1 MQALGE
7 GLDVG
12 GEAGFV
18 ARVAVQVVQG
28 DAERMIAGGAEQRFQ
43 RLGADL
49 HAQEFRLG
57 GGVAAVR
64 GVPVA
69 VVVQAPAARAGHAP
83 VRHFVERTAEI
94 IAGVADAG
102 GFTRHRCAG
111 HRCACQIHRLF
122 EAAFQHGV
130 VALEKSIPKQRFQV
144 GGAVHH
150 ATGLRY
156 GSRPVIRL

>member
-1 MQALGE
+1 
-7 GLDVG
+7 
-12 GEAGFV
+12 
-18 ARVAVQVVQG
+18 
-28 DAERMIAGGAEQRFQ
+28 MIAGGAEQRFQ
-43 RLGADL
+43 RLGPHF

-64 GVPVA
+64 RVPVA
-69 VVVQAPAARAGHAP
+69 VVVQAPAAGAGHAP
-83 VRHFVERTAEI
+83 VRHFMEGAAEI
-94 IAGVADAG
+94 IAGVADTG
-102 GFTRHRCAG
+102 GLTR

-130 VALEKSIPKQRFQV
+130 VALEKSVPKQRFQV